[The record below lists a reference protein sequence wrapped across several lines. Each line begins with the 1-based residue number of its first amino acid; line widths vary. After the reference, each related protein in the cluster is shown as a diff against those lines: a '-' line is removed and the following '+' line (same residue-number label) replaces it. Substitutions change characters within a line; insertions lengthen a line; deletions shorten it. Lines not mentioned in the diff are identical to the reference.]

1 MYKLYWH
8 PSSSSLAPMAVLEEL
23 GVPYDRHEVDFDSG
37 ENQTCS
43 YLRIQPLGLVPAI
56 VLEDGS
62 SMFESAAIIQ
72 YLCDRH
78 REPNFAPSFDEAQR
92 PRYLQW
98 MFFMADTIY
107 PSYNRFYHPER
118 YTAAAEGASDV
129 KEQARRTVLKQWQIV
144 EESLQS
150 NGPWLLGERF
160 SACDIYLQM
169 MTTWHERPVDLFS
182 NFPHVR
188 ELASGVIARDGC
200 QRAIQRHH
208 FETGFESESFT

>member
-23 GVPYDRHEVDFDSG
+23 GVPFDLHEVDFDSG
-37 ENQTCS
+37 ENRTSS
-43 YLRIQPLGLVPAI
+43 YLVIQPLGLVPAI
-56 VLEDGS
+56 VLKDGS
-62 SMFESAAIIQ
+62 TMFESAAIIQ

-78 REPNFAPSFDEAQR
+78 REPNLAPSFDEAQR

-98 MFFMADTIY
+98 LFFLADTIY

-118 YTAAAEGASDV
+118 YTVATEGASDV

-144 EESLQS
+144 EESLQI
-150 NGPWLLGERF
+150 NGPWLLGEYF

-169 MTTWHERPVDLFS
+169 VTTWHERPVDLFS
-182 NFPHVR
+182 DFPHVR
-188 ELASGVIARDGC
+188 ELARGVIARDGC
-200 QRAIQRHH
+200 RRAIQRHH
-208 FETGFESESFT
+208 FETGFENESVA